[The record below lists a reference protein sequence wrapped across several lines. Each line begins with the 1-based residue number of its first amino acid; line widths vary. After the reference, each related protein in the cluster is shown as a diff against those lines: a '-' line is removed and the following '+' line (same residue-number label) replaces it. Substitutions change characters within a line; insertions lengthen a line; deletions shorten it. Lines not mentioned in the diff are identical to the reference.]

1 MVSTILGYHT
11 MLVKLPM
18 AKDDVNNRKQLIK
31 DLNKKI
37 KARHCKIPDKVMVR
51 INAAAAK
58 PK

>member
-1 MVSTILGYHT
+1 